1 MSTTTWDGECEVLH
15 QEKNLSAERILHNHG
30 FNTLSQSQS
39 LCQRFNLHTLE
50 DISDLTTDFYEQ
62 VIGLTLPEKNRLA
75 ILVQK
80 CRLVE
85 GHAYIVR
92 FDMKR
97 SAKDL
102 LYMYGLTEAYHIS
115 ERLKL
120 KTFTDLANLT
130 SDRINGLDIDD
141 AEKIKLIE
149 LCLNCSGKATYAS
162 FSLAQA
168 SNIRKYANERIQ
180 IERQFIADREDREDR
195 VRKRTASEE
204 MAAYAER
211 RAKSQKAP
219 KYPESNMSE
228 LLCRLHASI
237 T

>member
-1 MSTTTWDGECEVLH
+1 MSTTKWDGECEVLH
-15 QEKNLSAERILHNHG
+15 QEKDLSAERILHNHG

-39 LCQRFNLHTLE
+39 LCQHFNLHTLE

-120 KTFTDLANLT
+120 KTFADLANLT
-130 SDRINGLDIDD
+130 SGRINGLDIDD
-141 AEKIKLIE
+141 AEKIKLTE
-149 LCLNCSGKATYAS
+149 LCLNCSDKATYAS

-180 IERQFIADREDREDR
+180 IERQFFADREDR
-195 VRKRTASEE
+195 VRKRRASEE

-211 RAKSQKAP
+211 RANSQKAP

-228 LLCRLHASI
+228 LLCQLHASI

>member
-1 MSTTTWDGECEVLH
+1 MSTTTWDDECEVLH

-30 FNTLSQSQS
+30 FNTLSKS
-39 LCQRFNLHTLE
+39 LCLHFNLHTLE
-50 DISDLTTDFYEQ
+50 DISDLTTDFYVQ
-62 VIGLTLPEKNRLA
+62 TIGLYLPEKNRLA
-75 ILVQK
+75 MLVQR

-97 SAKDL
+97 SVKDL
-102 LYMYGLTEAYHIS
+102 LFMYGLTEAFHIS

-120 KTFTDLANLT
+120 KTFADLANLT

-149 LCLNCSGKATYAS
+149 LCLNCSDKATYAS

-180 IERQFIADREDREDR
+180 IERQFAADSEDR
-195 VRKRTASEE
+195 VRKRKASEE

-211 RAKSQKAP
+211 RANSQKAP

-228 LLCRLHASI
+228 LLCQLHASI

>member
-1 MSTTTWDGECEVLH
+1 MSTTTWDRECEVLH
-15 QEKNLSAERILHNHG
+15 EEKDLSAERILHNHG
-30 FNTLSQSQS
+30 FNKTLSQS
-39 LCQRFNLHTLE
+39 LCQHFNLHTLE

-62 VIGLTLPEKNRLA
+62 SNPLDRPQKNMLA
-75 ILVQK
+75 MIVQK

-85 GHAYIVR
+85 GHAYKVR

-97 SAKDL
+97 SAEDL
-102 LYMYGLTEAYHIS
+102 LYMYGLTEAFHIS

-120 KTFTDLANLT
+120 KTFADLANLT
-130 SDRINGLDIDD
+130 SDRINGLDIDN
-141 AEKIKLIE
+141 AEKIKLTE
-149 LCLNCSGKATYAS
+149 LCLNCSDKATYAS

-180 IERQFIADREDREDR
+180 IERQFAADREDR
-195 VRKRTASEE
+195 VRKRKASEA

-211 RAKSQKAP
+211 RANSQKAP
-219 KYPESNMSE
+219 KYPASNMSE
-228 LLCRLHASI
+228 LLCQLHASI